1 MVLISEYMVY
11 VQLPDGRLMGVHGAT
26 RGGYVVA
33 RYSTDQGMT
42 WGSVEQL
49 FPLDPSLGSWSLHNA
64 LLDHD
69 GEVQLIFTNDAN
81 TVREG
86 KGLYEIHFDIWHVRS
101 REGRTKW
108 NAPVEVWKGYAGSLL
123 SFKQLRNGRVLLPF
137 CFLTNRSWA
146 KRGEGFQKFTYM
158 GRFSSSAAYSDD
170 NGQTWHI
177 SPDVLS
183 EPTPDLY
190 ADGGIEPAV
199 LQLKDGSVRMLIRTQ
214 DSRFFE
220 SLSEDGSR
228 WSHPLP
234 TSILSSDS
242 PCSLTHLHDGR
253 VVMIWNNTQRFPYA
267 NGGRAVLHGAIS
279 GDDGNTW
286 SGYREV
292 AANPLVVE
300 PPPPNGDHGVT
311 YTVPTLTKEGN
322 LVTSLSTGPGGGEYL
337 LRVDPQWLCET
348 SHSLE
353 FSEGLDT
360 VSTYGTRGVS
370 LVADPRNASRQVLG
384 IMHPDPGWPS
394 GAVWNFPSGQRGDL
408 RLDLLIQPGFGGGV
422 LGLTDQFSAPFDEQD
437 IFFNLFNLEI
447 RADGLTQKGAR
458 LPAGQWN
465 QLRLQWD
472 CGTGQC
478 DVSLNGKAIAALP
491 LLRHE
496 TPGPSYLR
504 LRSTSSLPDTSG
516 MMIASAEVNVS

>member
-1 MVLISEYMVY
+1 MVPISEYMVY
-11 VQLPDGRLMGVHGAT
+11 LQLPDGRLMGVHGAT
-26 RGGYVVA
+26 RDGHAVA
-33 RYSTDQGMT
+33 RYSTDQAMS
-42 WGSVEQL
+42 WGGVEPL
-49 FPLDPSLGSWSLHNA
+49 FPLDPSVGSWSLHNA

-69 GEVQLIFTNDAN
+69 GEIQLVFTNDAN
-81 TVREG
+81 TIREG

-101 REGRTKW
+101 RDGRTKW
-108 NAPVEVWKGYAGSLL
+108 NPPVEVWNGYAGSLL
-123 SFKQLRNGRVLLPF
+123 SFKQLHNGRVLLPF
-137 CFLTNRSWA
+137 CFLTSRTWA
-146 KRGEGFQKFTYM
+146 NRGEGFQKFTYM
-158 GRFSSSAAYSDD
+158 GRFSSSTAYSDD

-177 SPDVLS
+177 SPDILS
-183 EPTPDLY
+183 EPTPDLS

-199 LQLKDGSVRMLIRTQ
+199 LQLKDGSIRMLIRTQ
-214 DSRFFE
+214 DNRFYE
-220 SLSEDGSR
+220 SLSADGSR
-228 WSHPLP
+228 WSHPVP

-242 PCSLTHLHDGR
+242 PCSLTRLHDGR
-253 VVMIWNNTQRFPYA
+253 VVMLWNNTQRFPYA

-279 GDDGNTW
+279 NDDGKTW

-337 LRVDPQWLCET
+337 LRVDPEWLCET
-348 SHSLE
+348 SQSLD
-353 FSEGLDT
+353 FSKGLGT

-370 LVADPRNASRQVLG
+370 LVTDPRNASRQVLA
-384 IMHPDPGWPS
+384 ITHPDPGWPA
-394 GAVWNFPSGQRGDL
+394 GAVWNFPSGHRGDL
-408 RLDLLIQPGFGGGV
+408 RLDLLIRPSFGGGV
-422 LGLTDQFSAPFDEQD
+422 LGLTDQFSSPFDEQD

-447 RADGLTQKGAR
+447 GASGLVQKDTHLAT
-458 LPAGQWN
+458 GQWN

-478 DVSLNGKAIAALP
+478 SVSVNGKAIAALP

-504 LRSTSSLPDTSG
+504 LRSASRLPDTSG
-516 MMIASAEVNVS
+516 MMIASAAVNVS